1 MFMFE
6 FQLVLYQS
14 IALEAFYILS
24 CGMNVTGWSV
34 WPEIDDKGGVTS
46 AISRDFRY
54 FSYTGDVYVGIST
67 CFIPIDSS

>member
-14 IALEAFYILS
+14 IALEAFYILFF
-24 CGMNVTGWSV
+24 GMNVTGWRV
-34 WPEIDDKGGVTS
+34 WPEIDDKGGDTS

-54 FSYTGDVYVGIST
+54 FSYTGDVYVWIST
-67 CFIPIDSS
+67 CFTSIDSS